1 MPKPGITVEA
11 RRVAGAAPS
20 TGDFTFTVLLESDER
35 RLDRRQRTRLRSGKI
50 VDRTGRFVTDC
61 LLHDLSATG
70 GRLRVAPAVVLP
82 PAIQVY
88 DDQTGL
94 VRDAVVLWRK
104 DGEAGVR
111 FAPALDTPESRRV
124 AAEMRRKFYA
134 VKD

>member
-1 MPKPGITVEA
+1 MPKPGMIVEA
-11 RRVAGAAPS
+11 RRVTGDAAAPS
-20 TGDFTFTVLLESDER
+20 DFTFTVLLESDER

-61 LLHDLSATG
+61 LLHDLSSTG
-70 GRLRVAPAVVLP
+70 GRLRVAPAVALP
-82 PAIQVY
+82 SAIQVY

-94 VRDAVVLWRK
+94 VRDAVVLWRRS
-104 DGEAGVR
+104 GEAGVR

-134 VKD
+134 VRD